1 MNWKTLALGSAMAG
15 FAMVGCGTSSPPGGT
30 DSGTPMGDMGTTM
43 PPETHTY
50 VIGMIDT
57 QTDNVDDAYGFN
69 LDGMDGGP
77 AGTCQDI
84 MDYTS
89 PVTGAA
95 GVDNQLSY
103 LAPTLDGLL
112 GGDGVNGAIRDQ
124 IQAGSVLLMLEVSD
138 INSFNNDSAIR
149 VHAVLGQVSPEG
161 AACMAHADMASCTG
175 DTANM
180 CSWTAASS
188 GTGGTCSTD
197 ATPTASTA
205 CPGHADQAS
214 CEGDQ
219 MNACNWSAMA
229 SACSGIAGGQ
239 TFAMLTDLGT
249 VNGSITG
256 GQISAITDTLPLSF
270 AAMGQTITLTLH
282 SVQFGGH
289 ITATNITNGEFGAQI
304 LIAELMQVVADLG
317 FSIDVTSFVSPDLMP
332 NADGST
338 CAALSAGMG
347 YAAISATLE

>member
-15 FAMVGCGTSSPPGGT
+15 FAMVGCGGGSTTPGT
-30 DSGTPMGDMGTTM
+30 DAGGGNQDMGMTM
-43 PPETHTY
+43 APETHTY

-57 QTDNVDDAYGFN
+57 ETDNVDDAYGFN

-89 PVTGAA
+89 PVTGAT

-124 IQAGSVLLMLEVSD
+124 IEAGKVLLMLEVSD
-138 INSFNNDSAIR
+138 INSFSNDSSVM
-149 VHAVLGQVSPEG
+149 VHAVLGVV
-161 AACMAHADMASCTG
+161 HTASCTAHTDQTTCDG
-175 DTANM
+175 DTANG
-180 CSWTAASS
+180 CAWAAAAS
-188 GTGGTCSTD
+188 GTGGDCNAAPD
-197 ATPTASTA
+197 ASTA
-205 CPGHADQAS
+205 CPGHSDQAS

-219 MNACNWSAMA
+219 ANACNWSAMA
-229 SACSGIAGGQ
+229 NACSGIAGGQ
-239 TFAMLTDLGT
+239 TYDMLMDLGT
-249 VNGSITG
+249 VPGSITG
-256 GQISAITDTLPLSF
+256 GNISAITDALPLSF
-270 AAMGQTITLTLH
+270 AAMGTTITLTLH

-289 ITATNITNGEFGAQI
+289 ITATGITNGEFGAQI
-304 LIAELMQVVADLG
+304 LISELMQVVADLG

-332 NADGST
+332 SASDPT
-338 CAALSAGMG
+338 MCMALSAGMG
-347 YAAISATLE
+347 YAAVSATLN